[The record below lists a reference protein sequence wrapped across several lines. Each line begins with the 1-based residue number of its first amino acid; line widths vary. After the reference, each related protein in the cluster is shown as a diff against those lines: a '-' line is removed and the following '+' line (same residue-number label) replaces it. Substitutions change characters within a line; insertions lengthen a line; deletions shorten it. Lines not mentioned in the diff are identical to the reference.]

1 LVLFWS
7 LEFGIWDFLMA
18 YLDQFLKV
26 IVKEGGSDLHIGEG
40 QPPKM
45 RKHGDIAPIREKP
58 LTRDETMSMLRE
70 VCGDRNW
77 KIFDDRCDLDFA
89 YEMDAASRFRCNYLK
104 QAHGYGAVFRLIP
117 TKIATL
123 EQLGIPLVAKEFAH
137 LRGGLVLVTGPTGSG
152 KSTTLAALIDYI
164 NDNFSR
170 HIVTIEEPIEF
181 VHDNKRSII
190 TQREIPGDCES
201 FPVALKAALR
211 EDADS
216 VLVGEMRD
224 LETISLALTAAETG
238 LLVFGTLHTNNARKT
253 VDRMV
258 DVFPAARQP
267 QVRAML
273 ANSLRGVLAQLLL
286 KKADGSGRV
295 AVNEVL
301 VANAAVSAIIR
312 EGATQK
318 LQDVIISGKGQGMQF
333 MDDAIFA
340 LLQNGTV
347 TPYEAFMKAIDK
359 NRFKQFLPAEE
370 KHLGDAAGAVPDDE
384 KRVPG
389 NFVKK
394 IGSRSSRR

>member
-1 LVLFWS
+1 
-7 LEFGIWDFLMA
+7 MA
-18 YLDQFLKV
+18 HLDQFLKV
-26 IVKEGGSDLHIGEG
+26 IVDKGGSDLHIGEG

-45 RKHGDIAPIREKP
+45 RKHGDVAPIRDKP
-58 LTRDETMSMLRE
+58 LERTETMSMLSE

-77 KIFDDRCDLDFA
+77 KIFEERGDLDFA

-117 TKIATL
+117 TKIASL

-181 VHDNKRSII
+181 VHQNKRSII
-190 TQREIPGDCES
+190 TQREVPGDAES
-201 FPVALKAALR
+201 FPTGLKAALR
-211 EDADS
+211 EDADI

-258 DVFPAARQP
+258 DVFPASRQA
-267 QVRAML
+267 QARAML

-295 AVNEVL
+295 AVNEIL
-301 VANAAVSAIIR
+301 IANAAVSAIIR

-318 LQDVIISGKGQGMQF
+318 LQDGIVSGKGQGMQF
-333 MDDAIFA
+333 MDDAIWG
-340 LLQNGTV
+340 LLQQGV
-347 TPYEAFMKAIDK
+347 VSPHEAFMKAIDK
-359 NRFKQFLPAEE
+359 NRFKKALPPEE
-370 KHLGDAAGAVPDDE
+370 EHLGDAAGAVPADE
-384 KRVPG
+384 HKVRG
-389 NFVKK
+389 NFT
-394 IGSRSSRR
+394 RRIAGRGRK